1 VFSVFSPVFGLLFC
15 RNGQKYA
22 NLKCIFASKKYF
34 MLTKTRGI
42 VLHTLRFSDTSS
54 IVTIYTE
61 LYGRTSF
68 MVRGI
73 NNKKSSTKAAFFQ
86 PLTLVDM
93 DISFHPGKEL
103 HTIKDIRIDIPLA
116 GISIDPVKNAL
127 ALFISEI
134 LYRTLRLSS
143 PDEQLY
149 LFLAQSIQV
158 LDYTQELTANFH
170 LVFLLKLTRFL
181 GCEPH
186 FNQQDG
192 ACFDLMNGEFVSM
205 RPLHVHYISGSLA
218 EALCQLATVDYF
230 SIGQLTIG
238 RSVRIDLLKT
248 LIEYYKL
255 HIPNFHVVNSL
266 AVLQSVFD

>member
-1 VFSVFSPVFGLLFC
+1 
-15 RNGQKYA
+15 
-22 NLKCIFASKKYF
+22 
-34 MLTKTRGI
+34 MLIKTKGI
-42 VLHTLRFSDTSS
+42 VLHTLRFSDTST

-61 LYGRTSF
+61 MYGRTSF
-68 MVRGI
+68 MVRGM
-73 NNKKSSTKAAFFQ
+73 NNKKSTTKAAFFQ

-116 GISIDPVKNAL
+116 GISINPIKNAL

-134 LYRTLRLSS
+134 LYRTLRLST

-149 LFLAQSIQV
+149 VFLAQSIQV
-158 LDYTQELTANFH
+158 LDHTQELTANFH

-186 FNQQDG
+186 FNQQSG
-192 ACFDLMNGEFVSM
+192 KCFDLMNGEFVQM
-205 RPLHVHYISGSLA
+205 RPLHVHYITDPLT

-230 SIGQLTIG
+230 SMSDLNIS

-255 HIPNFHVVNSL
+255 HIPNFHIVNSL